1 LENKQE
7 KEYQEWISYEE
18 HEMRDASV
26 GIDDLDSAFSPD
38 YRKIFA
44 MEEQFFYPLN
54 KYNFTDEQIA
64 FTPVTQKK

>member
-1 LENKQE
+1 
-7 KEYQEWISYEE
+7 
-18 HEMRDASV
+18 MRDASV